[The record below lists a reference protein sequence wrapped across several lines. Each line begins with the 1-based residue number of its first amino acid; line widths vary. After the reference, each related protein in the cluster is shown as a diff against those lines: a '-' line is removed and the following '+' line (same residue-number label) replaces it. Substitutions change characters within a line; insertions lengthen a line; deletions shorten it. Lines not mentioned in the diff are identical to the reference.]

1 MDKHILVGIDADL
14 SPATQHALQEVAS
27 LFAQAGSHY
36 SIVLVTVITLSQ
48 VIAPNPGVY
57 SGQVISLEI
66 TPTQR
71 RDAETLLYKAQLLL
85 QQSGIPPERINS
97 LIRIG
102 AIADEISK
110 LAREM
115 QVSLIVVGNRGVS
128 FTQRLRRFFFGSISH
143 HVLQLASCPVMIVPI
158 PHSPSSSRPKAPTN
172 LVTWYETAI
181 TRYLSEHPGTLQV
194 LTPQQVV
201 RQFVPPAKRSPGRKE
216 LAAATL
222 ALEHLANN
230 GILCRHDVSGELRY
244 VND

>member
-1 MDKHILVGIDADL
+1 MNKHILVGIDADL
-14 SPATQHALQEVAS
+14 SPATQHALQAVAN
-27 LFAQAGSHY
+27 LFEQAGSQY
-36 SIVLVTVITLSQ
+36 AIVLVTVISLSQ

-71 RDAETLLYKAQLLL
+71 RDAENLLYKARLLL
-85 QQSGIPPERINS
+85 QQHGIPAERINS
-97 LIRIG
+97 LLRIG

-110 LAREM
+110 LASELPA
-115 QVSLIVVGNRGVS
+115 SLIVVGNRGVS
-128 FTQRLRRFFFGSISH
+128 FTQHLRRFFFGSISQ
-143 HVLQLASCPVMIVPI
+143 HVLRRASCPVMIVPI
-158 PHSPSSSRPKAPTN
+158 PRSPSSPKPKAPTN
-172 LVTWYETAI
+172 LVAWYETAI

-201 RQFVPPAKRSPGRKE
+201 RQFVPPAKHATGRKE

-222 ALEHLANN
+222 ALEQLANN